1 MLAKH
6 GWRLGTYRNC
16 VHLEER
22 RKQRLLSSPQP
33 YSCVARAPPVS
44 ASCKAKTRPA
54 ATQRSAFLVIVWAPR
69 CHAVLTVSGWVFAP
83 GRRRWWWFGSA
94 RQSAT
99 HLDWLRPRRGWGW
112 RSWGRTL
119 GLWRQAPTPNF
130 WPLRP
135 PAPRDFFGIVGRR
148 TIPHPSFPKVLSHQ
162 RPGRSRRSRA
172 LFAIQCTP
180 KMSKF
185 ACATKSRKHAQ

>member
-1 MLAKH
+1 MPVDTLSTIQ
-6 GWRLGTYRNC
+6 LGSGR
-16 VHLEER
+16 
-22 RKQRLLSSPQP
+22 
-33 YSCVARAPPVS
+33 PPVF
-44 ASCKAKTRPA
+44 ASCKAKARLAAVKRSNLFPFGARVATRYYLYA
-54 ATQRSAFLVIVWAPR
+54 GGGGGVHV
-69 CHAVLTVSGWVFAP
+69 P
-83 GRRRWWWFGSA
+83 GRRWWWWFGSA

-99 HLDWLRPRRGWGW
+99 HLDWLRPRWGWGW